1 MKILLITIA
10 ITIVLIA
17 VFHAYYGGFKKITIR
32 VEEQGG
38 EVLVYENV
46 IGDYK
51 QTSAITNKVYHAL
64 LNNEKIETT
73 KGFGIFYDNPKT
85 VEKSKL
91 RSEVGC
97 IVENLDSVTIS
108 QLSMKYQ
115 VKTLPKSQYIVTE
128 FPFKGGM
135 SILIGIMK
143 IYPAITKYIKKEG
156 LKDGSIMEIYDC
168 SNKTI
173 TYRKEIIE

>member
-1 MKILLITIA
+1 
-10 ITIVLIA
+10 
-17 VFHAYYGGFKKITIR
+17 
-32 VEEQGG
+32 
-38 EVLVYENV
+38 VLVYENV
-46 IGDYK
+46 VGDYK
-51 QTSAITNKVYHAL
+51 QTSAITDKVYYAL

-73 KGFGIFYDNPKT
+73 KGFGIFYDNPKA

-115 VKTLPKSQYIVTE
+115 IKTLPKSKCIVTE

-135 SILIGIMK
+135 SIMVGIMK
-143 IYPAITKYIKKEG
+143 VYPAIAKYIDKGG